1 MKMTKRDQILLAVIA
16 AVAVIGGFYWFVIKP
31 AKADLSAQKD
41 ELAQIEQENN
51 TLEDTLARAASQTK
65 GNAKLVA
72 ERLRLAK
79 AMPEDVETPGVVVQL
94 QRLADRS
101 NVELTSIKT
110 NQFSDYGSI
119 RATEFEVRITGSFFD
134 VDDFLYRLHRQVT
147 VNEKDQPVVSGR
159 LFATT
164 SVDLTLD
171 QSDTTSEGGVN
182 PDDQVVG
189 TVKVLAFSSVPSGA
203 AAAPAAA
210 TTAPATTAPAAG
222 SATPAAAPST
232 TGTTTGTSTT
242 TAPATTTTAPA
253 ASSAPGAP
261 QATATP
267 SSGGVQ

>member
-16 AVAVIGGFYWFVIKP
+16 AVAVLGGFYWFVIKP
-31 AKADLSAQKD
+31 AKADLSAQQ
-41 ELAQIEQENN
+41 EQLAQIEQENS

-94 QRLADRS
+94 QRLADRA

-110 NQFSDYGSI
+110 NQFSDYGAI

-147 VNEKDQPVVSGR
+147 INAKDQPVVSGR

-171 QSDTTSEGGVN
+171 QSESSSEGGVS

-189 TVKVLAFSSVPSGA
+189 TVRVLAFSSTPAGA
-203 AAAPAAA
+203 ASAAGTPATPAPAAGTTTPAAAPSTSPTTTTTGA
-210 TTAPATTAPAAG
+210 TTTTAPAPATTAPAASG
-222 SATPAAAPST
+222 
-232 TGTTTGTSTT
+232 
-242 TAPATTTTAPA
+242 
-253 ASSAPGAP
+253 APGPP